1 MRIFLAAA
9 FIPAIVCSPGCAN
22 AGRSSAGKAVRDPA
36 RITQFY
42 ASKPSVPRGQD
53 VLLCYGVENASAVRI
68 TPPVEQLRPALS
80 RCFTVA
86 PVETTTFTLTAE
98 DGSAK
103 TVSQSATVTVTAPL
117 PHFNDL
123 SISSKEVEPGRPV
136 TFCFKAVNAAAVRGG
151 PGHFLRGGSPSSDC
165 LMDNPK
171 KTTTYRLV
179 IEGADGRT
187 DEAKITVT
195 VVEHALACSLQR
207 RARHRAVRTT
217 ACYGEEGGFRFTS
230 GNVTILLT

>member
-1 MRIFLAAA
+1 MKIVLVAA
-9 FIPAIVCSPGCAN
+9 FIPAIACLAGCTTSAR
-22 AGRSSAGKAVRDPA
+22 RSSAGKAAQDPA

-42 ASKPSVPRGQD
+42 ASKSAIPRGEE

-98 DGSAK
+98 DGGAK
-103 TVSQSATVTVTAPL
+103 TISQTATVTVTAPL

-136 TFCFKAVNAAAVRGG
+136 SFCFKASNATAVRGG
-151 PGHFLRGGSPSSDC
+151 PGHFMRGGSPSSDC
-165 LMDNPK
+165 LMDNPRK
-171 KTTTYRLV
+171 STTYRLV
-179 IEGADGRT
+179 IEGA
-187 DEAKITVT
+187 
-195 VVEHALACSLQR
+195 
-207 RARHRAVRTT
+207 
-217 ACYGEEGGFRFTS
+217 GGQ
-230 GNVTILLT
+230 